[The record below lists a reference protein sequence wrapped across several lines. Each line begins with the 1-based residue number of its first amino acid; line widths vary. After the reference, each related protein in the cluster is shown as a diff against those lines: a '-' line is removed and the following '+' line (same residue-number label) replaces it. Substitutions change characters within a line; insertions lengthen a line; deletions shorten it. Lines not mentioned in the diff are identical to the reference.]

1 LFKQNR
7 LINFKSVKPQY
18 MKRKH
23 YYLLALLG
31 LSSTGAMAQLNI
43 QSGAQF
49 FISSGATVTVQG
61 DVTSNDNIL
70 GTGTLQM
77 KGTALQNI
85 NMNGFTIPNLE
96 IDNTTNVALTGAGKV
111 SGVLTFTNGK
121 LQLGANNFSL
131 TSTASVTG
139 AGAGKFAQADGTGE
153 FRKEI
158 TATGNYTLPVGEGNN
173 YNPVTAQLTAGTVN
187 AGAYV
192 GARCLTGAHPSKPV
206 RSTDYLLHRWP
217 ITYANVTSPTLAAVG
232 TYVDPTNVNGAEAS
246 LRGITYN
253 GAQWNLAGT
262 NNDAALNTVTAT
274 IAASGDQLYG
284 MNRFLLLKAKT
295 LLMGA
300 NPDVSGIMSES
311 LRGNNNNNGAGGAG
325 AVASV
330 IPLSDPYRTAP
341 YSSFYTHTVNTDV
354 EIATS
359 AVFNTQAIT
368 NDNIIDWV
376 FVELRNTTVSP
387 GNAVITTRSA
397 LLQRD
402 GDIVDVDGVSPLYF
416 KDLSSGNYTV
426 AVRHRNHIGMST
438 DPATNLRALSEAN
451 PVTTLDFT
459 SAGNDVYVNGAIVS
473 NTPYNIVNGFRVLW
487 GGNANMNTNVNYSA
501 LGNDR
506 LYLLNTILGGSATGS
521 VAGYSV
527 GDLNMNRTANYSAL
541 GNDRLFLL
549 NTVLGGSATS
559 SKSQHLPN

>member
-1 LFKQNR
+1 LFKQNQ
-7 LINFKSVKPQY
+7 LTNFKSVKPQY

-31 LSSTGAMAQLNI
+31 LSSTAAMAQLNI

-187 AGAYV
+187 AGAYI

-232 TYVDPTNVNGAEAS
+232 TYLDPTNVNGTEAS

-284 MNRFLLLKAKT
+284 MNKFVLANIKALLQGPLPVAGT
-295 LLMGA
+295 VMNDNLR
-300 NPDVSGIMSES
+300 VSPAI
-311 LRGNNNNNGAGGAG
+311 
-325 AVASV
+325 
-330 IPLSDPYRTAP
+330 IPLTDPYRG
-341 YSSFYTHTVNTDV
+341 STVPNNLVSQFVHVNNADV
-354 EIATS
+354 EIISATILN
-359 AVFNTQAIT
+359 AANPLNTSV
-368 NDNIIDWV
+368 NDIVDWV
-376 FVELRNTTVSP
+376 FLELRDQTLAAGSR
-387 GNAVITTRSA
+387 IIQTRSA
-397 LLQRD
+397 LVQRD
-402 GDIVDVDGVSPLYF
+402 GDIVDIDGVSPVYF
-416 KDLSSGNYTV
+416 KDVNAFAGYTIT
-426 AVRHRNHIGMST
+426 VRHRNHLSVST
-438 DPATNLRALSEAN
+438 DPASNLRTLNETTITAL
-451 PVTTLDFT
+451 TDFT
-459 SAGNDVYVNGAIVS
+459 SASNAVYTNPAVTTNAPFTTSGAL
-473 NTPYNIVNGFRVLW
+473 RVLW
-487 GGNANMNTNVNYSA
+487 SGNANFNTRVNASTPSNDKDFL
-501 LGNDR
+501 LG
-506 LYLLNTILGGSATGS
+506 TILSTNPLTVLS
-521 VAGYSV
+521 NIYTV
-527 GDLNMNRTANYSAL
+527 GDLNMNRITRYSTP
-541 GNDRLFLL
+541 GNDKDFLIGTSLSTNPL
-549 NTVLGGSATS
+549 NTLN
-559 SKSQHLPN
+559 QHTLAN

>member
-1 LFKQNR
+1 
-7 LINFKSVKPQY
+7 

-131 TSTASVTG
+131 TSTGSAVG
-139 AGAGKFAQADGTGE
+139 AGTGKFAQADGTGE

-158 TATGNYTLPVGEGNN
+158 TAIGNYTLPVGEGNN

-206 RSTDYLLHRWP
+206 RSTDYLLHSWP
-217 ITYANVTSPTLAAVG
+217 ITYANVTSPTLTAVG
-232 TYVDPTNVNGAEAS
+232 TYLDPTNVNGAEAS

-253 GAQWNLAGT
+253 GTQWSLAGT

-274 IAASGDQLYG
+274 ISASGNQLYG
-284 MNRFLLLKAKT
+284 MNKFVLANIKALLQGPLPVAGT
-295 LLMGA
+295 VMNDNLRV
-300 NPDVSGIMSES
+300 NP
-311 LRGNNNNNGAGGAG
+311 A
-325 AVASV
+325 V
-330 IPLSDPYRTAP
+330 IPLTDPYRGTTAP
-341 YSSFYTHTVNTDV
+341 DNLASQFPHVNNPNV
-354 EIATS
+354 EIISSSILNAGNALNTS
-359 AVFNTQAIT
+359 P
-368 NDNIIDWV
+368 NDIVDWV
-376 FVELRNTTVSP
+376 FLELRDQTLAAGTR
-387 GNAVITTRSA
+387 IIQTRSA
-397 LLQRD
+397 LIQRD
-402 GDIVDVDGVSPLYF
+402 GDIVDVDGVSPVYF
-416 KDLSSGNYTV
+416 KDVNAFAGYTIT
-426 AVRHRNHIGMST
+426 VRHRNHLSVST
-438 DPATNLRALSEAN
+438 DPASNLRTLNETTSTAL
-451 PVTTLDFT
+451 TDFT
-459 SAGNDVYVNGAIVS
+459 SAANAVYTNPAVTTNA
-473 NTPYNIVNGFRVLW
+473 PYTISGGLRVLW
-487 GGNANMNTNVNYSA
+487 SGNANFNTRVNASTPSNDKDFL
-501 LGNDR
+501 LG
-506 LYLLNTILGGSATGS
+506 TILLTNPLT
-521 VAGYSV
+521 VLTNIYTV
-527 GDLNMNRTANYSAL
+527 GDLNMNRITRYSTP
-541 GNDRLFLL
+541 GNDKDFLIGTSLGTNPLLTL
-549 NTVLGGSATS
+549 N
-559 SKSQHLPN
+559 QHTLAN

>member
-1 LFKQNR
+1 
-7 LINFKSVKPQY
+7 

-131 TSTASVTG
+131 TSTASVVG
-139 AGAGKFAQADGTGE
+139 AGAGKFAKADGTGE

-253 GAQWNLAGT
+253 GSQWNLTGT

-284 MNRFLLLKAKT
+284 MNKFVLANIKAILQGPLAT
-295 LLMGA
+295 TGINAGLM
-300 NPDVSGIMSES
+300 NDN
-311 LRGNNNNNGAGGAG
+311 LRAGTNI
-325 AVASV
+325 
-330 IPLSDPYRTAP
+330 IPLTDPYRGTTAP
-341 YSSFYTHTVNTDV
+341 DNLAPQFPHVNNADV
-354 EIATS
+354 EIIASSILNPANPLNTS
-359 AVFNTQAIT
+359 P
-368 NDNIIDWV
+368 NDIVDWV
-376 FVELRNTTVSP
+376 FLELRNQALGAGLRIVQ
-387 GNAVITTRSA
+387 TRSA
-397 LLQRD
+397 LVQRD
-402 GDIVDVDGVSPLYF
+402 GDIVDIDGVSPVYF
-416 KDLSSGNYTV
+416 KNVDAFAGYSI
-426 AVRHRNHIGMST
+426 AVRHRNHLSIAT
-438 DPATNLRALSEAN
+438 DPTTNLRTLNETTTSAL
-451 PVTTLDFT
+451 TDFT
-459 SAGNDVYVNGAIVS
+459 SASNAVYTNPAITTNV
-473 NTPYNIVNGFRVLW
+473 PYALLGSTRVLW
-487 GGNANMNTNVNYSA
+487 SGNANFNNRVNA
-501 LGNDR
+501 INPNNDR
-506 LYLLNTILGGSATGS
+506 DFILGS
-521 VAGYSV
+521 VLLTNPLAILSNIYTV
-527 GDLNMNRTANYSAL
+527 GDINMNRVTRFTGPS
-541 GNDRLFLL
+541 NDSDFLL
-549 NTVLGGSATS
+549 ATPLGTNTTS
-559 SKSQHLPN
+559 TVQQHNLAN